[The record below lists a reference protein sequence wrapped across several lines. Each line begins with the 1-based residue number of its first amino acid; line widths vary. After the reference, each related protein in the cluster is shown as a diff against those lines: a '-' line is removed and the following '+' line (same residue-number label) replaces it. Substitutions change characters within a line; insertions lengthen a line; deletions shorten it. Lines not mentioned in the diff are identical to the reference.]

1 MGAFERAFIPG
12 VIWNKCEPEQA
23 RDIWEGLND
32 LPEKFRA
39 ALLERAKTAP
49 MDSVQASVHEMS
61 GSALELSASD
71 AAICEHAVTRANEVR
86 SMLMAMPATSAAG
99 MLATLVGYC
108 KAFGA
113 RVPDG
118 ALLQGLCA
126 RMTNAAWW
134 RRQIRRD
141 MARKVEANAIGLGF
155 VHRKAALY
163 VSDEAVARH
172 RQQQARNAAA
182 LAETIAT
189 NEEGLAMTLADL
201 SKVGVSNPKLRR
213 MELMLRISG
222 FEACAKAAGHVGMF
236 YTATAPSRMHA
247 RLSKTG
253 QENPKFDGTT
263 PKECAGYMA
272 KTWAKARAAL
282 HRLGVSIYGFRVAEP
297 HHDGTPH

>member
-1 MGAFERAFIPG
+1 
-12 VIWNKCEPEQA
+12 
-23 RDIWEGLND
+23 
-32 LPEKFRA
+32 
-39 ALLERAKTAP
+39 
-49 MDSVQASVHEMS
+49 
-61 GSALELSASD
+61 
-71 AAICEHAVTRANEVR
+71 
-86 SMLMAMPATSAAG
+86 
-99 MLATLVGYC
+99 
-108 KAFGA
+108 
-113 RVPDG
+113 
-118 ALLQGLCA
+118 
-126 RMTNAAWW
+126 
-134 RRQIRRD
+134 